1 MISGIGVDLVD
12 KQRFV
17 NIIQRFGDRFPRK
30 ILSKQEYGEYL
41 LAINKPSFLSKRF
54 AAKEALSKALGIGLY
69 RNSVYP
75 SSIAINHDYQG
86 KPFFEFFNQ
95 LEEFIKTN
103 TLNIHLSITDSDTQS
118 IAFVTID
125 Q

>member
-12 KQRFV
+12 KERFV
-17 NIIQRFGDRFPRK
+17 NLIQRFGDRFPHK
-30 ILSKQEYGEYL
+30 ILSKQEYEEYL
-41 LAINKPSFLSKRF
+41 ISSNKPSFLSKRF
-54 AAKEALSKALGIGLY
+54 AAKEALSKAFGFGLY

-75 SSIAINHDYQG
+75 SSITIKHDDFG
-86 KPFFEFFNQ
+86 KPFFEFFTQ
-95 LEEFIKTN
+95 LEEFIETN
-103 TLNIHLSITDSDTQS
+103 DLNIHLSITDTDTQS